1 MGSHGNCVLGRAAS
15 SDHFQSDAT
24 LLEDST
30 ERTAD
35 VEGGKSSL
43 ASAHT
48 PSPLL
53 PFPSPL
59 LLSLSPSLLFV
70 LGTYQPER
78 VKRRREGGG
87 VIQHVRQ
94 GRGGKKRIACGAGH
108 GEQTVRLPE
117 QD

>member
-1 MGSHGNCVLGRAAS
+1 MVIVFLEELNVS
-15 SDHFQSDAT
+15 SVDHFQSDAT

-35 VEGGKSSL
+35 VEGGKT
-43 ASAHT
+43 APWQVHT
-48 PSPLL
+48 HPLPSC
-53 PFPSPL
+53 PFL
-59 LLSLSPSLLFV
+59 LLCSSLSPSLLFV